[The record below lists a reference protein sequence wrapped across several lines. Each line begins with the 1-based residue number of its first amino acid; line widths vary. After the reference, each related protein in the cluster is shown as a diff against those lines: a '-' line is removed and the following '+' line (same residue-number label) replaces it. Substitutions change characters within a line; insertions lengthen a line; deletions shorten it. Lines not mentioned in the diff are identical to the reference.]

1 MAQRRDDT
9 VPAGCH
15 PADTRRVVRHNAVRG
30 PSVVVVEPPEPTK
43 RSGER
48 TSGRP
53 RNVDPMDFDATDD
66 RPVEPAGPILP
77 PSPRRPRFSL
87 PRKIPRKHWPLLG
100 LSALVVGLAVVAG
113 TLAWVSGPDKRERET
128 GVADPSAAVSS
139 DGRAVPS
146 DGMSVPSVDPLT
158 PTLAPGEP
166 LAVAGWDPVAELTAD
181 DAPGGVLD
189 VGTGFRLTSLGDT
202 TAAALATRLTVE
214 PSIEY
219 AVTPEAGGRSA
230 RIVPLEPLTA
240 GAVYRFTLATDDGRP
255 LDSWAFQSGR
265 PLRIV
270 GTTPGDTQNDVPL
283 DTGIEFL
290 FDQDGVVDAA
300 AHMSIEPPVDGRFE
314 QHGRV
319 LTFIPKAGLRPATV
333 YTVTVSAGVSVAPT
347 GERLEADVRFMFE
360 TAAPSG
366 TELVTFRFSDDVFE
380 ARPTE
385 AATIALWAFQEW
397 EGDQQPAPPKSAP
410 IEIYRFPDLQAAI
423 DAFRAVRSTPAWAKW
438 STTGAVPT
446 AGLTRV
452 AAFDADLQD
461 AGGVLW
467 FRPPERLPAGE
478 YLVQL
483 ASPTRPI
490 QAMLQVTDIA
500 AYLVVSDTSTLVW
513 ANDLRTRGPL
523 AGATV
528 RAEGV
533 DLGRT
538 EADGALLAKSPD
550 NLLPR
555 ERCPSPCVPVVVVQ
569 ADGQAMFL
577 PATGPRDAEGKGF
590 WDDPFGPQ
598 ASDYWQVF
606 ETDRTVF
613 SRTDTIGTYGVIRDR
628 DSGAVPDAVS
638 LRLFS
643 EDARGDGPPI
653 ATVAVRPNEIGAFS
667 ATVPLD
673 DLPEASYRVELRVG
687 SEVVDQ
693 RGVRIDRIRKPGYR
707 LELTTGRRVYI
718 EGDRVRVTAK
728 ASFYEG
734 SPVPNLPIEL
744 TGVVDGQVTT
754 DATGTAIIRGTAH
767 VDEEEGEGASTRW
780 VAARPGRAEE
790 GEISGTSPYVL
801 VFPSAYVFDASAR
814 LAGGRILVD
823 GSVHEVDRDRL
834 EQEIAASGESWG
846 LDHLGAAVAGASV
859 TASFVE
865 IIPRRIQTG
874 TEYDFIQKKA
884 VPIWEYESTERDA
897 GTVRVR
903 TGRGGTFAADI
914 PAPGEAHSFIV
925 RLSVRDPDGHTARY
939 TAYVDEPGAQGT
951 EDQGPS
957 LLATTERS
965 PETYSL
971 GDAID
976 LTMSDP
982 SAPASEFDRYLFVS
996 AQRGLRDAVIQSS
1009 ARYRDTIEPWVA
1021 PVGYVTGV
1029 RFTGD
1034 RFVVSPT
1041 YQASFR
1047 SSDRALRVDLTT
1059 DSSRYAPG
1067 DEVTV
1072 TVTTRDPG
1080 GARVPSTVT
1089 LRAVDEKLFT
1099 MGAAETADP
1108 LAALYGWVP
1117 SGVWATYRSHRTP
1130 QAQFEGGDTAGG
1142 DGDRADFR
1150 DMLLFRTIETGADGR
1165 ASVTFDLSDDL
1176 TSWRISA
1183 AAFGA
1188 GLTAGEASLPVPVG
1202 LPFFVDAT
1210 IAPEYLVSD
1219 RPEIAV
1225 RAFGSAIDAE
1235 DRVTFSVDSDSLGLH
1250 LDGVRG
1256 EAFQPVSIPLPKLR
1270 AGNHRITITARTGSG
1285 SAARTDRL
1293 TRTISVVETR
1303 LARSRTSYQV
1313 LTGPTRLDGGDGLHE
1328 VVVAAAG
1335 SAGYAPFLL
1344 DAAGVDSARL
1354 EDALAASLADA
1365 TLERWFSDAGRTD
1378 AAATFDGSPYQV
1390 ADGGLAVLPYAS
1402 TDLEASA
1409 LAAIVAPDRFD
1420 GPRLE
1425 AYFENIVADEAET
1438 RERRAYALAGLGG
1451 LGAPAL
1457 PRLRAAV
1464 SDPDLTIRE
1473 RLILGLGIA
1482 AIGDSATARGI
1493 ATRLADDVGESIDA
1507 DAARLRVS
1515 DAAHDVTAAT
1525 ALMALLTAELGDPL
1539 APRFWRYVLDNPSKE
1554 LTTSLQAVGAAAA
1567 VLDRAAPVPTSFAYE
1582 LDGERKVVELE
1593 PGDSFRMMVT
1603 ERQLRAMTIQPVKG
1617 EVGVT
1622 TTWRE
1627 PLDVDDLASE
1637 PGLSIKRQMDP
1648 AGKIRP
1654 GDLVVVDITV
1664 ELPSNAPS
1672 GCHPVAEVVP
1682 SGLVPVGSLY
1692 QVYDPDSGNAPA
1704 DYVAPYAQI
1713 GQHVYF
1719 CAENEPSGG
1728 RLRYVARVVTGGSY
1742 TWEPTVVGARNG
1754 TDRAATTGSS
1764 VVVID

>member
-1 MAQRRDDT
+1 M
-9 VPAGCH
+9 
-15 PADTRRVVRHNAVRG
+15 
-30 PSVVVVEPPEPTK
+30 
-43 RSGER
+43 
-48 TSGRP
+48 
-53 RNVDPMDFDATDD
+53 DD

-87 PRKIPRKHWPLLG
+87 PRRIQRQHWPLLG
-100 LSALVVGLAVVAG
+100 LAALVVALAVVAG
-113 TLAWVSGPDKRERET
+113 TLAWVSGPDKREA
-128 GVADPSAAVSS
+128 GVADPSAAVPS
-139 DGRAVPS
+139 DGMAVPS
-146 DGMSVPSVDPLT
+146 DGMSVPSADPLA
-158 PTLAPGEP
+158 PTLAPGQP

-181 DAPGGVLD
+181 EAPGGVLD
-189 VGTGFRLTSLGDT
+189 ATTGFHLTSLVDT
-202 TAAALATRLTVE
+202 PAAALAARLTVE
-214 PSIEY
+214 PSIEF

-230 RIVPLEPLTA
+230 RIVPREPLTP
-240 GAVYRFTLATDDGRP
+240 GAVYRFTLATEDGRP

-265 PLRIV
+265 PLRII

-283 DTGIEFL
+283 DTGIEVT

-300 AHMSIEPPVDGRFE
+300 EHTTIEPAVDGRFE

-319 LTFIPKAGLRPATV
+319 LSFVPKAGLRPATV

-347 GERLEADVRFMFE
+347 GERLEGDVRFMFE
-360 TAAPSG
+360 TAAAPG
-366 TELVTFRFSDDVFE
+366 AKPITFRFSDDVFE

-385 AATIALWAFQEW
+385 AATIALWAFQDW
-397 EGDQQPAPPKSAP
+397 EGDEEPEPPTSAP
-410 IEIYRFPDLQAAI
+410 IEIFRFPDLDAAV
-423 DAFRAVRSTPAWAKW
+423 DAFRTVRSTPAWARW

-500 AYLVVSDTSTLVW
+500 AYLAVSDTSTLVW

-523 AGATV
+523 AGAAV

-538 EADGALLAKSPD
+538 AADGALVADSPAG
-550 NLLPR
+550 LLPTGDT
-555 ERCPSPCVPVVVVQ
+555 CPSPCVPVVVVQ

-577 PATGPRDAEGKGF
+577 PATGPRDPDGKGF
-590 WDDPFGPQ
+590 FSDWFGPQ

-606 ETDRTVF
+606 ETDRSVF
-613 SRTDTIGTYGVIRDR
+613 SRTDTIGTYGVIRHR
-628 DSGAVPDAVS
+628 DTGDVPEAVT

-653 ATVAVRPNEIGAFS
+653 ATVAVHPNEIGAFS
-667 ATVPLD
+667 ATIPLD

-687 SEVVDQ
+687 SDVVEQ
-693 RGVRIDRIRKPGYR
+693 RPVRIDRILKPGYR

-718 EGDRVRVTAK
+718 EGDRVRVTAR
-728 ASFYEG
+728 ATFFEG

-744 TGVVDGQVTT
+744 SGVVDGQVLT
-754 DATGTAIIRGTAH
+754 DATGTAVIRGTAH
-767 VDEEEGEGASTRW
+767 VEEDQGEGASTRS
-780 VAARPGRAEE
+780 VEARPARAEE
-790 GEISGTSPYVL
+790 GQIFGSSPYVM
-801 VFPSAYVFDASAR
+801 VFPSTYVIDSSAR
-814 LAGGRILVD
+814 LADGRIVVD

-834 EQEIAASGESWG
+834 EREIAASGDTWG
-846 LDHLGAAVAGASV
+846 LDHTGPAVAGETV
-859 TASFVE
+859 TATFVE
-865 IIPRRIQTG
+865 VIPHRIQTG

-884 VPIWEYESTERDA
+884 VPIWEYESTEREA

-903 TGRGGTFAADI
+903 TGRGGTFSADI
-914 PAPGEAHSFIV
+914 PAPGEGHSFIV
-925 RLSVRDPDGHTARY
+925 RLSVRDPDGHTARH

-951 EDQGPS
+951 EDLGPS

-965 PETYSL
+965 PERYSL
-971 GDAID
+971 GDDID
-976 LTMSDP
+976 LTMTDP
-982 SAPASEFDRYLFVS
+982 SAPASGADRYLFLS
-996 AQRGLRDAVIQSS
+996 AQRGLRDSVIQSS
-1009 ARYRDTIEPWVA
+1009 PRYRAAAGSWVA
-1021 PVGYVTGV
+1021 PVGYITGV

-1041 YQASFR
+1041 YQASFQTT
-1047 SSDRALRVDLTT
+1047 DRALRVDLAT
-1059 DSSRYAPG
+1059 DAARYAPG
-1067 DEVTV
+1067 EEVTV
-1072 TVTTRDPG
+1072 TVTTRDSG

-1099 MGAAETADP
+1099 MGAAQTADP

-1117 SGVWATYRSHRTP
+1117 SGVRATYRSHRTP

-1142 DGDRADFR
+1142 DDRADFR
-1150 DMLLFRTIETGADGR
+1150 DVLLFRTIETGADGR
-1165 ASVTFDLSDDL
+1165 ATVTFDLSDDL

-1210 IAPEYLVSD
+1210 IATEYLVSD

-1225 RAFGSAIDAE
+1225 RAFGSAIEAD
-1235 DRVTFSVDSDSLGLH
+1235 DRVTFEVDSDSLGLH
-1250 LDGVRG
+1250 LTGLRG
-1256 EAFQPVSIPLPKLR
+1256 EAFQPVSIPLPRLR
-1270 AGNHRITITARTGSG
+1270 AGNHRITVTARTGSG
-1285 SAARTDRL
+1285 AAARTDRL

-1303 LARSRTSYQV
+1303 LARSRTSYEL

-1335 SAGYAPFLL
+1335 SAGFAPLLL
-1344 DAAGVDSARL
+1344 DVAGADSARL
-1354 EDALAASLADA
+1354 EDALAASMADA
-1365 TLERWFSDAGRTD
+1365 LLERWFSDAGRTD
-1378 AAATFDGSPYQV
+1378 AAATFDGSAYQL
-1390 ADGGLAVLPYAS
+1390 ADGGLAILPYAS
-1402 TDLEASA
+1402 SDLEASA
-1409 LAAIVAPDRFD
+1409 IVAIVAPDRFD
-1420 GPRLE
+1420 GPALE
-1425 AYFENIVADEAET
+1425 NYFENIVADEAET

-1457 PRLRAAV
+1457 PRLRAAA

-1473 RLILGLGIA
+1473 RLILALGMA
-1482 AIGDSATARGI
+1482 AIGDSATARDI
-1493 ATRLADDVGESIDA
+1493 ATGLVDDVGESIDD

-1515 DAAHDVTAAT
+1515 DSGHDVTAAT

-1539 APRFWRYVLDNPSKE
+1539 APRFWRYVVANPSTE
-1554 LTTSLQAVGAAAA
+1554 LTTSLPAVGAAAA
-1567 VLDRAAPVPTSFAYE
+1567 ALDRAAPETTSFAYE
-1582 LDGERKVVELE
+1582 LDGERTVVELDA
-1593 PGDSFRMMVT
+1593 GDSFRMMLT
-1603 ERQLRAMTIQPVKG
+1603 ERQVRSITVEPVKG

-1637 PGLSIKRQMDP
+1637 PGLSIQRRMDP
-1648 AGKIRP
+1648 PGAITP

-1664 ELPSNAPS
+1664 DLPSNAPS
-1672 GCHPVAEVVP
+1672 GCHPVTEVVP
-1682 SGLVPVGSLY
+1682 SGLVPVGNLY
-1692 QVYDPDSGNAPA
+1692 QVYDPDSGNAPP
-1704 DYVAPYAQI
+1704 DHVAPYAQI
-1713 GQHVYF
+1713 GQRVYF

-1728 RLRYVARVVTGGSY
+1728 RLRYVARVVTGGTY
-1742 TWEPTVVGARNG
+1742 TWEPTVVGARTG

-1764 VVVID
+1764 VVEID